1 MPNNQYYRGHQSRL
15 HKLMFAYGDAA
26 APLPDA
32 LKCRFRNI
40 HVILF
45 KAFPN
50 SGDKSGQTIIQK

>member
-1 MPNNQYYRGHQSRL
+1 
-15 HKLMFAYGDAA
+15 MFAYGDAA